1 MTRSET
7 IRVQQYLRETFG
19 TDRLS
24 LKERKPS
31 DGTAEVLIADEFI
44 GIIFRDEDEGEVS
57 YAFNMA
63 ILDED
68 LPTVVAVPERGRGSN
83 RTGP

>member
-24 LKERKPS
+24 LKERKPN

-68 LPTVVAVPERGRGSN
+68 LPTVVAVPTKRRGPD
-83 RTGP
+83 RTGS